1 MAHGDIIAKSEHMKD
16 SEIVTLGYGF
26 IADMHIKAARE
37 VGIQTVG
44 VSGHNSDKAAQF
56 ASKHGISHATDD
68 WKQLIDTTTADL
80 VVVCTPNYLH
90 YEQTIY
96 ALQQG
101 KNVLVEKPAAMN
113 TTQMIEMMSVARSQ
127 DRLLAVGHM
136 WRYHPEVVAL
146 RDVISKGDLG
156 TIVRT
161 HGYGVHAHWG
171 PAGWFVDKALAGGG
185 ALIDMGIH
193 AIDTARFLLGDPQP
207 VRVQASLGF
216 GKYGDY
222 DVDDDGI
229 VTVDWDN
236 GVCSIIESGWWQPKL
251 RGLEAETEVMG
262 TSGFRKIWPD
272 MPPVPKGYNHCETEM
287 YARQIQDVVTCI
299 SSGATP
305 ACSAEVGF
313 TALDIVEK
321 AYKAAGA

>member
-1 MAHGDIIAKSEHMKD
+1 M
-16 SEIVTLGYGF
+16 EI
-26 IADMHIKAARE
+26 
-37 VGIQTVG
+37 
-44 VSGHNSDKAAQF
+44 
-56 ASKHGISHATDD
+56 
-68 WKQLIDTTTADL
+68 
-80 VVVCTPNYLH
+80 
-90 YEQTIY
+90 
-96 ALQQG
+96 
-101 KNVLVEKPAAMN
+101 
-113 TTQMIEMMSVARSQ
+113 ARSQ

-136 WRYHPEVVAL
+136 WRYHPDVIAL
-146 RDVISKGDLG
+146 RDVIRKGDLG

-171 PAGWFVDKALAGGG
+171 PAGWFIDKALAGGG

-207 VRVQASLGF
+207 VRVQATLGF

-222 DVDDDGI
+222 NVDDDGI

-262 TSGFRKIWPD
+262 TAGFRKIWPD

-321 AYKAAGA
+321 AYQAAGA